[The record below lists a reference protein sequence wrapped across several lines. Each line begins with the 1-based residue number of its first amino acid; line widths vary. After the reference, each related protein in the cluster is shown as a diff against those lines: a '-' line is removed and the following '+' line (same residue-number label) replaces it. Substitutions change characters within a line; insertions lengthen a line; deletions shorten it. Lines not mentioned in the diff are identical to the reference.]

1 MTCRF
6 DADSLAR
13 ATGGTVVRPGPSGPV
28 WTDTRTLPAGAWF
41 VALRGARFDAHEFLD
56 AARERGVAGAVVD
69 QDVPGWPLG
78 LVRVADTTRALQDL
92 GRAAR
97 AQFGGRV
104 VGITGSAG
112 KTTTRAFTALAC
124 QPLGAV
130 HQTVGN
136 LNNHL
141 GVPLTLL
148 ACPPDAAVAVVEM
161 GTSAPGEIGLL
172 ADLATPDVRLI
183 VNVGAAH
190 LEELGGLDGVAVEKG
205 ALFRS
210 ARPGDVVCVNV
221 DDARVAAVPVPAGV
235 RRITFGAT
243 QGADIQL
250 VSAVLDPATL
260 STACRFATPAGVFDV
275 RLPAPGAHLALNAAG
290 ALAVAYAL
298 GAPLAASAAALA
310 AYEPVGMRLRA
321 EPLVHGATALNDA
334 YNANP
339 TSTAAS
345 LRLLASLSGRRAAV
359 LGDMLELGP
368 EEGAFHDEIVALA
381 RDLALDL
388 VVLVGPRMAAAAAA
402 CPGAWVS
409 PDGERVGAH
418 ALADALREWLQPGD
432 RVLFKGSRGARVE
445 RVLDAVRGTSDS
457 GAH

>member
-1 MTCRF
+1 MTFRF
-6 DADSLAR
+6 DGDAIAR
-13 ATGGTVVRPGPSGPV
+13 ATVGTVVRPGPSGPI
-28 WTDTRTLPAGAWF
+28 WTDTRTLAPGAWF
-41 VALRGARFDAHEFLD
+41 VALRGVRFDAHRFLD
-56 AARERGVAGAVVD
+56 AARELGVAGAVVD

-78 LVRVADTTRALQDL
+78 LVQVADTTRALQDL

-124 QPLGAV
+124 RPLGAV

-148 ACPPDAAVAVVEM
+148 ACPPDAAVDVVEM
-161 GTSAPGEIGLL
+161 GTSAPGEIGFL
-172 ADLATPDVRLI
+172 AELATPDVRLI

-205 ALFRS
+205 ALFRT
-210 ARPGDVVCVNV
+210 AQAGDVVCVNL
-221 DDARVAAVPVPAGV
+221 DDARVAAVPIPAGV
-235 RRITFGAT
+235 RRVTFGAAA
-243 QGADIQL
+243 GADIRL
-250 VSAVLDPATL
+250 VSAVLLPDTL
-260 STACRFATPAGVFDV
+260 CTQCHFSTPEGALEVQ
-275 RLPAPGAHLALNAAG
+275 LPAPGAHLALNAAG

-298 GAPLAASAAALA
+298 GAPLAASAEALA
-310 AYEPVGMRLRA
+310 SYEPVGMRMRA
-321 EPLVHGATALNDA
+321 EPLVHGAIALNDA

-345 LRLLASLSGRRAAV
+345 LRLLASLPGRRVAV
-359 LGDMLELGP
+359 IGDMLELGP
-368 EEGAFHDEIVALA
+368 GEGAFHDDIAALA
-381 RDLALDL
+381 RDLTLDL
-388 VVLVGPRMAAAAAA
+388 VVLVGPRMAAAAAS
-402 CPGAWVS
+402 CPAAWVS
-409 PDGERVGAH
+409 PDGETVGGRS
-418 ALADALREWLQPGD
+418 LADALRNWLRPGD